1 MKSET
6 TTKQQNLQ
14 GNQNRL
20 DNTEEQMSKLKNRA
34 AGITR
39 AEQKKIILKND
50 DRLRSLQDHVKNYR
64 GPRSR
69 KEKRAD
75 NLFKGITVEK
85 LP

>member
-50 DRLRSLQDHVKNYR
+50 DRLRSL
-64 GPRSR
+64 
-69 KEKRAD
+69 
-75 NLFKGITVEK
+75 
-85 LP
+85 